1 MNTWIEYCIA
11 LSTLKHC
18 DLMAKYLEF
27 KKKKK
32 TCLGKKIKISLGFDP
47 SWVPFVFH
55 SIITSYCDHKFMIK
69 RVI

>member
-32 TCLGKKIKISLGFDP
+32 NMFGQKNQNKFRFRSKLGSLCISLHYNVLLR
-47 SWVPFVFH
+47 S
-55 SIITSYCDHKFMIK
+55 
-69 RVI
+69 